1 MSTETPVPTGTDD
14 VNRYVTV
21 ANTPEFAEL
30 RRSLRRFVFPVS
42 AAFLIWYA
50 LYVLLSA
57 YARDF
62 MSTKVVGHV
71 NIALIFGLLQF
82 VSTFLIAWLYTRYA
96 DRRVDP
102 LADDLRAKIE
112 GSPE

>member
-1 MSTETPVPTGTDD
+1 MSTETPVPTGTGD
-14 VNRYVTV
+14 NRYVSV
-21 ANTPEFAEL
+21 AGTPEFDAL
-30 RRSLRRFVFPVS
+30 RRALRRFVFPVS
-42 AAFLIWYA
+42 VGFLVWYA

-62 MSTKVVGHV
+62 MSTKVVGHI

-102 LADDLRAKIE
+102 LADELRAKIE

>member
-1 MSTETPVPTGTDD
+1 MSTDTPVPTGTDD
-14 VNRYVTV
+14 NRYVAV
-21 ANTPEFAEL
+21 ANTSEFDAL
-30 RRSLRRFVFPVS
+30 RRALRRFVFPVS
-42 AAFLIWYA
+42 AAFLLWYA

-62 MSTKVVGHV
+62 MSTKVVGHI

-102 LADDLRAKIE
+102 LADELRAKIE